1 MTKLDF
7 VKYSP
12 GGNPTILV
20 TGPKLS
26 AQARAAVAAELMHP
40 QHLVAEQVGFIDLA
54 ASPPRLDMMGG
65 EFCLNAT
72 RCLVYEMWHAGLF
85 LPLAG
90 ADDYFGLVQSSGLEQ
105 PAQVR
110 VKNARNTPADKPAE
124 CFVQLEVKR
133 EIVEVDKGALL
144 VRLPGI
150 CHLLLDERYH
160 DLPEYPMVATRER
173 LGRYGLLDEAACG
186 VIWHR
191 MEPIAEKNLTACR
204 ITPIIHVAATK
215 SCVAETSCGSGTL
228 ALALALVPKMSFE
241 GDGQALMRV
250 VQPSGE
256 AIKLRVVPLAPGA
269 PGASDARQTG
279 GELYQV
285 GLGGLVRMIARGET
299 FVAAIAKEG

>member
-1 MTKLDF
+1 MTTLQF

-20 TGPKLS
+20 TGPRLS
-26 AQARAAVAAELMHP
+26 GQARAAVAAELMHP
-40 QHLVAEQVGFIDLA
+40 QHLVAEQVGFVDLA
-54 ASPPRLDMMGG
+54 AAPPRLDMMGG

-72 RCLVYEMWHAGLF
+72 RCLVYEMWREGLF

-90 ADDYFGLVQSSGLEQ
+90 TDDYFGLASSSGLEG

-110 VKNARNTPADKPAE
+110 VKNGRNASVNNPAE

-133 EIVEVDKGALL
+133 EIQELDKGALL
-144 VRLPGI
+144 VSLPGI
-150 CHLLLDERYH
+150 SHLLLDERYH
-160 DLPEYPMVATRER
+160 EPPEYPMVATRER
-173 LGRYGLLDEAACG
+173 LGRYGLLGEAACG

-191 MEPIAEKNLTACR
+191 AEPIAEKDLIACR

-228 ALALALVPKMSFE
+228 ALALAMIPKMDFSGE
-241 GDGQALMRV
+241 GRALMRV

-256 AIKLRVVPLAPGA
+256 AIKLRVQPLP
-269 PGASDARQTG
+269 G
-279 GELYQV
+279 GELYRIE
-285 GLGGLVRMIARGET
+285 LGGPVRMVARGET
-299 FVAAIAKEG
+299 FASAAKDGKDG

>member
-12 GGNPTILV
+12 GGNPTILAS
-20 TGPKLS
+20 GRSLS
-26 AQARAAVAAELMHP
+26 VKERASVAAELMHP
-40 QHLVAEQVGFIDLA
+40 LHLVAEQVGFIGLEA
-54 ASPPRLDMMGG
+54 VPPRLEMMGG

-72 RCLVYEMWHAGLF
+72 RCLVYEMWRRGLF
-85 LPLAG
+85 MPLAG
-90 ADDYFGLVQSSGLEQ
+90 TDDCFGLAQSSGLES
-105 PAQVR
+105 PVQVR
-110 VKNARNTPADKPAE
+110 VKNGRTAAADKPAE
-124 CFVQLEVKR
+124 CFVLMDVKR
-133 EIVEVDKGALL
+133 DAESIVELDKGALL

-150 CHLLLDERYH
+150 SHLLLDERYH

-191 MEPIAEKNLTACR
+191 AEAIAEKDVIASR

-228 ALALALVPKMSFE
+228 ALALALVPKMNFADA
-241 GDGQALMRV
+241 GAAFMRV

-256 AIKLRVVPLAPGA
+256 AIRLSVRPLAKA
-269 PGASDARQTG
+269 DAYRV
-279 GELYQV
+279 E
-285 GLGGLVRMIARGET
+285 LGGFVRLIATGET
-299 FVAAIAKEG
+299 FVAAMSKDR